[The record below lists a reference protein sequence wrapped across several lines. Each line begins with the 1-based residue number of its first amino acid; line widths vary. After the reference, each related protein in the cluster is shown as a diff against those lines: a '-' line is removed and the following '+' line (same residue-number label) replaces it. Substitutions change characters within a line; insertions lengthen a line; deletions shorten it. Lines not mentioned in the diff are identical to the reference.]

1 MVKYGRNKKS
11 ENDFHKKM
19 EVSKMGNNLKV
30 LLTGDG
36 SEFGKNC
43 ANILRTYGCDVVL
56 VPKDGKNVL
65 SKINNDSIDV
75 VVMDAFMANLD
86 ALGVITEISDDETRP
101 LIMIMSSTDNQRFEQ
116 EILSAGAD
124 YYFLKPFDINILAQR
139 ISQLTGWTKNENC
152 AINHNS
158 TNDLQV
164 TVSEIMHQIGVPAHI
179 KGYQYLREAIVLSI
193 NDREMMSSVTKVL
206 YPTVAKM
213 YSTTA
218 SRVERA
224 IRHAIEVAWDRGD
237 VEVLSS
243 YFGYTIQSTRG
254 KPTNS
259 EFIAMISDK
268 LRLRMKI
275 S

>member
-1 MVKYGRNKKS
+1 M
-11 ENDFHKKM
+11 
-19 EVSKMGNNLKV
+19 SKNLKV
-30 LLTGDG
+30 LLTGEG

-43 ANILRTYGCDVVL
+43 ANVLRTYGCDVIL
-56 VPKDGKNVL
+56 IQKDGKALL
-65 SKINNDSIDV
+65 SRVESSDADV
-75 VVMDAFMANLD
+75 VVMDAFMSNLD
-86 ALGVITEISDDETRP
+86 ALGVINELKTKEAKP
-101 LIMIMSSTDNQRFEQ
+101 LIMVMSSTDNPRFEQ

-124 YYFLKPFDINILAQR
+124 YYFLKPFDVQMLAQR
-139 ISQLTGWTKNENC
+139 INQLTGWSKAQGDVSKLQDT
-152 AINHNS
+152 
-158 TNDLQV
+158 TDLQV

-213 YSTTA
+213 YSTTS

-237 VEVLSS
+237 VDVLSS
-243 YFGYTIQSTRG
+243 YFGYTIQNTRG

>member
-1 MVKYGRNKKS
+1 
-11 ENDFHKKM
+11 
-19 EVSKMGNNLKV
+19 MGNNLKV
-30 LLTGDG
+30 LLTGEG

-43 ANILRTYGCDVVL
+43 ANVLRTYGCDVIL
-56 VPKDGKNVL
+56 LPKDGKALL
-65 SKINNDSIDV
+65 SRLETTPADV
-75 VVMDAFMANLD
+75 VVMDAFMSNLD
-86 ALGVITEISDDETRP
+86 ALGVIEKIKEKEKRP
-101 LIMIMSSTDNQRFEQ
+101 LVMVMSSSDNQRFEQ
-116 EILSAGAD
+116 EILAAGAD
-124 YYFLKPFDINILAQR
+124 YYFLKPFDIEIMAQR
-139 ISQLTGWTKNENC
+139 INQLTGWSKDKGDISRLQE
-152 AINHNS
+152 

-193 NDREMMSSVTKVL
+193 NDREMMNSVTKVL

-237 VEVLSS
+237 VDVLSS
-243 YFGYTIQSTRG
+243 YFGYTIQNSRG

>member
-1 MVKYGRNKKS
+1 
-11 ENDFHKKM
+11 
-19 EVSKMGNNLKV
+19 MGNNLKV
-30 LLTGDG
+30 LLTGEG

-43 ANILRTYGCDVVL
+43 ANVLRTYGCDVIL
-56 VPKDGKNVL
+56 LPKDGKALL
-65 SKINNDSIDV
+65 SRLETTPADV
-75 VVMDAFMANLD
+75 VVMDAFMSNLD
-86 ALGVITEISDDETRP
+86 ALGVIEKIKEKEKRP
-101 LIMIMSSTDNQRFEQ
+101 LVMVMSSSDNQRFEQ
-116 EILSAGAD
+116 EILAAGAD
-124 YYFLKPFDINILAQR
+124 YYFLKPFDIEIMAQR
-139 ISQLTGWTKNENC
+139 INQLTGWSRDKGDISRLQE
-152 AINHNS
+152 

-193 NDREMMSSVTKVL
+193 NDREMMNSVTKVL

-237 VEVLSS
+237 VDVLSS
-243 YFGYTIQSTRG
+243 YFGYTIQNSRG